1 MKSLIL
7 CLITL
12 LFSSPLFA
20 AYESYDCIGPVS
32 DLPIFIDGDLSE
44 EIRININTWYTKP
57 DLDVVQSNGTYNT
70 LEFIEKRDDDVQ
82 VYRSPSD
89 VDPSRETPDLIL
101 EIHNDLVNGYQSKG
115 SVSLSRDLGGGAFI
129 GQIYQCE

>member
-70 LEFIEKRDDDVQ
+70 LEFIEKRDDDVH
-82 VYRSPSD
+82 
-89 VDPSRETPDLIL
+89 PSRETPDLIL